1 MRALLLGAGASYECG
16 MPLVWEFTH
25 VLRANVLKR
34 LNSHLFDFRK
44 DPSFRVRFTQIL
56 SAPELHYEQ
65 MIGELEALRL
75 GGGPDSDVAYHVALQ
90 LVECVQ
96 ILLLEDQVKTTPLFA
111 ERVKDYS
118 GIKALLARHPRLH
131 VFSLNHDVNMEEICK
146 CHGVP
151 YRDGFYDDPAKRYA
165 TI

>member
-1 MRALLLGAGASYECG
+1 MSHIMSRY
-16 MPLVWEFTH
+16 
-25 VLRANVLKR
+25 
-34 LNSHLFDFRK
+34 NS
-44 DPSFRVRFTQIL
+44 
-56 SAPELHYEQ
+56 
-65 MIGELEALRL
+65 
-75 GGGPDSDVAYHVALQ
+75 
-90 LVECVQ
+90 VECVQ

-118 GIKALLARHPRLH
+118 GIKALLARHPCLH

-165 TI
+165 NIAVFKTLRLWASVRSTRYILLARRAPVPRCS